1 MSSSKKPLQAGGHL
15 GLGCLSVPAMRRK
28 LPVAWLHIMGSF
40 KSGIVDCSIHLGSA
54 LVVGPLVWVASLQE
68 IKLSCLNKLVSPD
81 LEDIIL
87 FPGCFKLS
95 GISAKVV
102 TYKLVGVMLLELN
115 MPS

>member
-1 MSSSKKPLQAGGHL
+1 
-15 GLGCLSVPAMRRK
+15 MRRK

-40 KSGIVDCSIHLGSA
+40 KSGIVDCSFHLGSA

-68 IKLSCLNKLVSPD
+68 IKLSCLNKLASPD